1 MPVLEFREKSMKAGR
16 ALRSESL
23 MKSARLNA
31 MNRHH
36 HKQ

>member
-1 MPVLEFREKSMKAGR
+1 MKAGR
-16 ALRSESL
+16 ALRSDLL
-23 MKSARLNA
+23 MKSTRFDA

>member
-1 MPVLEFREKSMKAGR
+1 MPVLEFREKSMKVGR
-16 ALRSESL
+16 ALRSDLL
-23 MKSARLNA
+23 MKSARFDA